1 MKENPGCNCHLLMNK
16 NTAESINIGGHETQ
30 SSNYEITVKH

>member
-1 MKENPGCNCHLLMNK
+1 MKENPGFNCHLLMNK

-30 SSNYEITVKH
+30 SSNYEITVKN

>member
-16 NTAESINIGGHETQ
+16 NTAESINIGGT
-30 SSNYEITVKH
+30 KHKAAIMR